1 MTENA
6 DSAMSAPAAPSRSIP
21 KWVPWAGMGL
31 VVVTLVLLAAVG
43 PTRLLSLLTPSYHA
57 DKPLSLTILNTNDT
71 WGYVYPCG

>member
-1 MTENA
+1 
-6 DSAMSAPAAPSRSIP
+6 
-21 KWVPWAGMGL
+21 MGL